1 MNEWP
6 LLIFTIAMQA
16 AIGGIFML
24 WVYQLRCK
32 DKENL
37 DMFNLFKI
45 PLVIIAGFSLVGLG
59 ASFAHLGAPT
69 NAFNTL
75 RHVGSSWMSREILVT
90 GMFIGLTFITAAWAF
105 YRKKVSPWLLLVT
118 ALVGFID
125 VYCMAAIYS
134 NSLISPWNS
143 IHTFMSFYGT
153 TFILGSVLA
162 VALLATAL
170 YRQKMELEA
179 KQFTKVALII
189 AMMGIALQVIGTA
202 LLPVTMTEV
211 NMIEASAITEL
222 LSGYTGMVTL
232 RWIISILGIALLFFL
247 AVSSYKKSFA
257 ALSFIMLLTFVMSE
271 GMSRYVFYVLGS

>member
-189 AMMGIALQVIGTA
+189 AMLGIALQVIGTA